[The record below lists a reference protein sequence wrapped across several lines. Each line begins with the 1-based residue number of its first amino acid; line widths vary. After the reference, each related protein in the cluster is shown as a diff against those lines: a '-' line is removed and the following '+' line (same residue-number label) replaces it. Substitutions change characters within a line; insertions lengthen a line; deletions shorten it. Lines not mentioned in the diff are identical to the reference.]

1 MIPGWLDKALKHR
14 HRTSAFLDNV
24 VLLTPNPEWVK
35 TLPNGKLPDRNDFQ
49 RYLND
54 VPGRARDWLRAV
66 REGERLRDEF
76 QEACSRPSL
85 DIQAL

>member
-1 MIPGWLDKALKHR
+1 
-14 HRTSAFLDNV
+14 
-24 VLLTPNPEWVK
+24 VK

-76 QEACSRPSL
+76 REACARQTL